1 MSNEEK
7 APDADW
13 TSLALILD
21 GQVVQTMKVDDR
33 MAAIML
39 SEPKVVEVPEGLNLT
54 SGDIYNEE
62 TGKFTRP
69 EQIQII
75 PAQELN

>member
-7 APDADW
+7 ISDADW
-13 TSLALILD
+13 TSLVFILD
-21 GQVVQTMKVDDR
+21 GQVVQRMKVDDR

-39 SEPKVVEVPEGLNLT
+39 SEPKIIEVPESLNLIL
-54 SGDIYNEE
+54 GDIYDEK

-69 EQIQII
+69 EQVQII
-75 PAQELN
+75 PAQQLN